1 MKGSA
6 KTSVFY
12 SGLALFLIGIVLR
25 VFLPDATG
33 ALAALTYM
41 LLGFGAGIIGVGA
54 VYILQARMHRDDPLW
69 AKQKEIE
76 EKDER
81 NIRIREKS
89 GYTVW
94 YISIFMLAALV
105 MATVILGQGI
115 ATWLAMA
122 VLLIH
127 CVSYFV
133 LMGLNN
139 KKY

>member
-6 KTSVFY
+6 KSCVFY
-12 SGLALFLIGIVLR
+12 AGLALFVTGIVLR
-25 VFLPDATG
+25 VFLPNATG
-33 ALAALTYM
+33 ALAALPYA
-41 LLGFGAGIIGVGA
+41 LLGCGAGIIGVGV
-54 VYILQARMHRDDPLW
+54 VYMLQGRMHKDDPSW
-69 AKQKEIE
+69 QKQQKIE

-89 GYTVW
+89 GYSVW
-94 YISIFMLAALV
+94 YISIFTLGALTLTSAV
-105 MATVILGQGI
+105 LGQGI

-127 CVSYFV
+127 CISYFV
-133 LMGLNN
+133 FIGLNN